1 MSSFT
6 TQNTATTIATNGG
19 ANATSTTATN
29 TATNATTALV
39 ATGGASAQYRT
50 PEASTF
56 VNISKIAI
64 TEDKP
69 IMMDYWL
76 ASIEK
81 KALIGVRENN
91 EKLLVKSV
99 EEYTSP
105 IQKIFRAG
113 NEFII
118 MTENSL
124 YIVDNKIPTKRIT

>member
-6 TQNTATTIATNGG
+6 APPTQTSVQTPAQAQGQTLIAGG
-19 ANATSTTATN
+19 SS
-29 TATNATTALV
+29 
-39 ATGGASAQYRT
+39 ASQYRV
-50 PEASTF
+50 PELATF
-56 VNISKIAI
+56 TNVSKIAI

-69 IMMDYWL
+69 IMMDYWI
-76 ASIEK
+76 ASIDK

-91 EKLLVKSV
+91 EKLLVKSE

-113 NEFII
+113 NEYII

>member
-6 TQNTATTIATNGG
+6 APPTPTPSQGQAPPTQVPVQGQALTT
-19 ANATSTTATN
+19 
-29 TATNATTALV
+29 
-39 ATGGASAQYRT
+39 QYRV
-50 PEASTF
+50 PELATF
-56 VNISKIAI
+56 TNVSKIAI

-69 IMMDYWL
+69 IMMDYWI

-91 EKLLVKSV
+91 EKLLVKSE

-113 NEFII
+113 NEYII

>member
-6 TQNTATTIATNGG
+6 APPTPAQGQTPVQAPSQGQVPVQG
-19 ANATSTTATN
+19 QVS
-29 TATNATTALV
+29 
-39 ATGGASAQYRT
+39 ASQYRV
-50 PEASTF
+50 PELATF
-56 VNISKIAI
+56 TNVSKIAI

-69 IMMDYWL
+69 IMMDYWI

-91 EKLLVKSV
+91 EKLLVKSE

-113 NEFII
+113 NEYII

>member
-6 TQNTATTIATNGG
+6 APPTPTPSQGQTPAQGQAPPTQVPVQGQALTT
-19 ANATSTTATN
+19 
-29 TATNATTALV
+29 
-39 ATGGASAQYRT
+39 QYRV
-50 PEASTF
+50 PELATF
-56 VNISKIAI
+56 TNVSKIAI

-69 IMMDYWL
+69 IMMDYWI

-91 EKLLVKSV
+91 EKLLVKSE

-113 NEFII
+113 NEYII

>member
-6 TQNTATTIATNGG
+6 VPPTPTPSTQAPPTQAPVQGQALTT
-19 ANATSTTATN
+19 
-29 TATNATTALV
+29 
-39 ATGGASAQYRT
+39 QYRV
-50 PEASTF
+50 PELATF
-56 VNISKIAI
+56 TNVSKIAI

-69 IMMDYWL
+69 IMMDYWI

-91 EKLLVKSV
+91 EKLLVKSE

-113 NEFII
+113 NEYII

>member
-6 TQNTATTIATNGG
+6 APPTPTPSQGQTPVQGQAPPTQPPVQGQ
-19 ANATSTTATN
+19 
-29 TATNATTALV
+29 
-39 ATGGASAQYRT
+39 ASASQYRV
-50 PEASTF
+50 PELATF
-56 VNISKIAI
+56 TNVSKIAI

-69 IMMDYWL
+69 IMMDYWI

-91 EKLLVKSV
+91 EKLLVKSE

-113 NEFII
+113 NEYII

>member
-1 MSSFT
+1 MSSFATPT
-6 TQNTATTIATNGG
+6 TSGQQ
-19 ANATSTTATN
+19 
-29 TATNATTALV
+29 TALV
-39 ATGGASAQYRT
+39 PASGGATNQVVTQTASANYRV
-50 PEASTF
+50 PEGVTF
-56 VNISKIAI
+56 TNVCKISI

-91 EKLLVKSV
+91 EKLLVKSE

-113 NEFII
+113 NEYII

>member
-1 MSSFT
+1 MSSFATPT
-6 TQNTATTIATNGG
+6 TTTGQQTAIVPASGG
-19 ANATSTTATN
+19 ANNQA
-29 TATNATTALV
+29 
-39 ATGGASAQYRT
+39 ASANNQAASANYRV
-50 PEASTF
+50 PEGVTF
-56 VNISKIAI
+56 TNVCKISI

-91 EKLLVKSV
+91 EKLLVKSE

-113 NEFII
+113 NEYII

>member
-6 TQNTATTIATNGG
+6 AQPASSNTPIVPAAP
-19 ANATSTTATN
+19 
-29 TATNATTALV
+29 L
-39 ATGGASAQYRT
+39 TGGGVTAPKPAAQYRV
-50 PEASTF
+50 PEEVTF
-56 VNISKIAI
+56 TNVCKIAI

-76 ASIEK
+76 SSIEK

-91 EKLLVKSV
+91 EKLLVKSE